1 MGSTRSP
8 ALSARSMSIS
18 SASGPTT
25 SSHRRSGSRTE
36 YSALTSHGM
45 PKEPSLL
52 SPNSLVTPHHRFS
65 GLPPSPRPS
74 YSEPRSPFP
83 PMSPMPA
90 LSPSTPRPKSPPM
103 SAKSFGTLIDS
114 EPSTPAYSPHQGSSW
129 DGSTLVLL
137 PHVKAGD
144 VTPGEPAWDMLVPLQ
159 KPPKKR
165 FSRHK
170 AKSLIGK
177 EMAAH
182 AHAHA
187 PVPSH
192 PVVSIQE
199 EEPQK
204 EKHVAAEEEQGTK
217 EGEREKKEEEQ
228 PPQDSLGKLTS
239 RVKNLL
245 KRKNPAEKKERK
257 RNYYEIER
265 VETVH
270 WTEL

>member
-1 MGSTRSP
+1 MAMDPTRSP
-8 ALSARSMSIS
+8 ALSARSLSIS
-18 SASGPTT
+18 STSGPTA
-25 SSHRRSGSRTE
+25 SNHRRSGSRTE

-90 LSPSTPRPKSPPM
+90 LSPSTPGPMSPPM

-114 EPSTPAYSPHQGSSW
+114 EPSTPAYSPRQGSNW

-137 PHVKAGD
+137 PHVRAGD
-144 VTPGEPAWDMLVPLQ
+144 ATPREPAWDMLVPLQ

-170 AKSLIGK
+170 SKSLISK
-177 EMAAH
+177 EMLPTASPSSHPAVPIQEEPQTEN
-182 AHAHA
+182 HA
-187 PVPSH
+187 PV
-192 PVVSIQE
+192 E
-199 EEPQK
+199 E
-204 EKHVAAEEEQGTK
+204 
-217 EGEREKKEEEQ
+217 EREKKEEEQ

-245 KRKNPAEKKERK
+245 KRKNPTEKKERK